1 MRVIFLD
8 VDGVLNKAGC
18 KVKTPS
24 GFYFVEDDKLL
35 LLKELVEKT
44 NAKIVLS
51 STWRQGWED
60 LNNGVD
66 SIDSRDFVLL
76 RDKLKEFDLDLY
88 DYTSCPITSDR
99 GSKIKE
105 WLSKHFE
112 EVDSILVLDD
122 ESNIKPFNKFFVRT
136 SFSDGLKEK
145 HVKKSVEV
153 LLQDDFKEWARKK
166 ELFKEDT
173 QWNMEI

>member
-1 MRVIFLD
+1 MRVVFLD

-24 GFYFVEDDKLL
+24 GFYFVEDEKVL

-44 NAKIVLS
+44 NSKLVLS

-66 SIDSRDFVLL
+66 STDSKDFVLL
-76 RDKLKEFDLDLY
+76 RDKLKEFGLELY

-105 WLSKHFE
+105 WLENHFD
-112 EVDSILVLDD
+112 EVDSVLVLDD

-145 HVKKSVEV
+145 HVKKGMEV
-153 LLQDDFKEWARKK
+153 LLKDDFKEWANKK
-166 ELFKEDT
+166 ELFKEELKC
-173 QWNMEI
+173 NMGL